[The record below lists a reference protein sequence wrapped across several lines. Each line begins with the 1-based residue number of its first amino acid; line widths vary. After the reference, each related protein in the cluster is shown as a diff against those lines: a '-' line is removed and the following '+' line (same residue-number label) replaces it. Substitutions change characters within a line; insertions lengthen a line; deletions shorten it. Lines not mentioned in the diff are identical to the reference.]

1 MIHKRAPLSLLAAA
15 VAASVV
21 VPAAAAAPGAVAA
34 PAAGTTVTLLT
45 GDKVVVGGMYGA
57 RVLPAKGREHIAFQV
72 RRDTDGD
79 THVVPSDAV
88 PLLARGKLDP
98 RLFDV
103 TELVRAGYD
112 DASRKMLP
120 LIVDYAGATPRAAGA
135 RVSRELHTMGASAV
149 SVDRSAAYWPTARR
163 ADKVWLDGPVK
174 ANLDHSVPRIG
185 APDAWAA
192 GHAGDGA
199 TVAVLDTGIDVTH
212 PDLSDAVV
220 GARNFTDSDTED
232 DRLGHGTHV
241 ASIITGAGD
250 PHRGVA
256 PDAKL
261 LNGKV
266 LGDFGGGQ
274 ESWIIAG
281 MEWAAGSGADVVNMS
296 LGSFFGSDGTDPM
309 SQAVNRI
316 TAETGTLFVISSGN
330 SGPGEGSV
338 GSPGA
343 ADAALTVGA
352 VDRED
357 QLADFSSRGPR
368 LGDNGLKPDITAPG
382 VDIVAAKA
390 KNGVIGDPAA
400 DGYVS
405 MSGTSMAAPHVA
417 GAAAILAAQ
426 HPDWAA
432 DQLKGTLM
440 GSAAPNDALTVFEQG
455 AGRVDVAAAT
465 TATVFAHP
473 ASIDNGI
480 AQWPH
485 DDDQPITKT
494 VTYTNSGTEPRTLDL
509 AADVDGPGSAAPQGM
524 FTIEPARLTVPA
536 GGQASATVTTDTRVA
551 AADGRY
557 TGVVTATGDGQEVR
571 TPIAVER
578 EVESYSV
585 TVDVFGFD
593 GAPTDTYLLSFVG
606 LDQQVAVAPW
616 EEDGTVAARLPKGRY
631 SLSASVYTP
640 RDAQD
645 FRFADILEPAFVVDG
660 DTSFTVD
667 AREAKPVGFTVDEPT
682 ATSALSVIAASN
694 RTAWGESTSSLHLSS
709 LDDYFVRPSTTSD
722 DGFGISFDTHLAKP
736 NGPYYNDS
744 PYLYHLRH
752 SETGRVPENLRWRV
766 KDHALATVRTSYAQ
780 GTPGLLGLRE
790 GMFAMALPATVTE
803 YYTPGVPWENV
814 FYEVVDLEILQIASD
829 SFQLDPKVY
838 RAGRTTERWNVGV
851 RGPAMP
857 RNPYGAHHTAG
868 RTGDELAVELPLL
881 ADQDPGR
888 IGYPA
893 GGGSLTLLRDGEVV
907 DEQPSASYGVFD
919 VGPGQ
924 AVYTLRANHE
934 RTGARL
940 STQVS
945 AEWTFTSGHTAEPTA
960 LPLLAVRF
968 APDLDDRN
976 AAPAGKRF
984 AIPVYVQRNGSGVA
998 GVGAPAVEVS
1008 YDDGRTWRKAKV
1020 SRDHGRWRA
1029 TVDHPAGAE
1038 FVSLRSS
1045 VSDRDGNAQ
1054 RQTVIRAYA
1063 LK

>member
-1 MIHKRAPLSLLAAA
+1 MIHKRAPWSLLAAA
-15 VAASVV
+15 LAASVV
-21 VPAAAAAPGAVAA
+21 VPAAGAAPGAVAA
-34 PAAGTTVTLLT
+34 PAAGPAVTLLT

-72 RRDTDGD
+72 RQDEQGD
-79 THVVPSDAV
+79 THVVPSDAI
-88 PLLARGKLDP
+88 PLLAQGKLDP

-112 DASRKMLP
+112 DASRRTLP

-135 RVSRELHTMGASAV
+135 RVSRELPAMSAAAV
-149 SVDRSAAYWPTARR
+149 SVERSAAYWPTARR
-163 ADKVWLDGPVK
+163 ANKVWLDGPVT
-174 ANLDHSVPRIG
+174 ASLDHSVPQIG
-185 APDAWAA
+185 APQAWAA
-192 GHAGDGA
+192 GHTGEGA
-199 TVAVLDTGIDVTH
+199 TVAVLDTGIDATH
-212 PDLSDAVV
+212 PDLADAVV
-220 GARNFTDSDTED
+220 GAHNFTDSDTDD
-232 DRLGHGTHV
+232 DRFGHGTHV
-241 ASIITGAGD
+241 ASIITGDGD
-250 PHRGVA
+250 PYRGVA
-256 PDAKL
+256 PDATL

-266 LGDFGGGQ
+266 LNDFGGGM

-281 MEWAAGSGADVVNMS
+281 MEWAADSGADVVNMS

-309 SQAVNRI
+309 SAAVNRI
-316 TAETGTLFVISSGN
+316 TAETGTLFVISAGN
-330 SGPGEGSV
+330 SGPGEGTVS
-338 GSPGA
+338 SPGA

-352 VDRED
+352 VDREER
-357 QLADFSSRGPR
+357 LAEFSSRGPR

-390 KNGVIGDPAA
+390 KNGVIGEPAG

-405 MSGTSMAAPHVA
+405 LSGTSMAAPHVA

-426 HPDWAA
+426 HPGWQAG
-432 DQLKGTLM
+432 QLKGTLM
-440 GSAAPNDALTVFEQG
+440 GTAAPNDALSVFEQG

-465 TATVFAHP
+465 ASTVFANP

-480 AQWPH
+480 VQWPH
-485 DDDQPITKT
+485 DDDQPIAKT
-494 VTYTNSGTEPRTLDL
+494 LTYTNSGTEPVTLDL
-509 AADVDGPGSAAPQGM
+509 TADVDGAPQGM
-524 FTIEPARLTVPA
+524 FTVEPARVTVPA
-536 GGQASATVTTDTRVA
+536 GGQASATVTTDTRVD
-551 AADGRY
+551 AADRRY
-557 TGVVTATGDGQEVR
+557 TGVITATGGGQRVR

-585 TVDVFGFD
+585 TVDVLDFD
-593 GAPTDTYLLSFVG
+593 GAPTGMYLLSFVG
-606 LDQQVAVAPW
+606 LDHQVAVAPW
-616 EEDGTVAARLPKGRY
+616 EADGTVVARLPKGRY
-631 SLSASVYTP
+631 NLSASVYTP
-640 RDAQD
+640 GDVED
-645 FRFADILEPAFVVDG
+645 FRFADIIEPAFTVDG

-667 AREAKPVGFTVDEPT
+667 AREARPVGFTVDEPT
-682 ATSALSVIAASN
+682 AASGLTVIQQTAE
-694 RTAWGESTSSLHLSS
+694 TAWGTGTSSLQISS
-709 LDDYFVRPSTTSD
+709 IDDYFVRPSTTTD
-722 DGFGISFDTHLAKP
+722 DGFGIAFDTHLAKP

-752 SETGRVPENLRWRV
+752 SETGRVPSTLRWRV
-766 KDHALATVRTSYAQ
+766 EDRALATVRTSYAQ

-814 FYEVVDLEILQIASD
+814 FYEIVDLDTFQIASD
-829 SFQLDPKVY
+829 SFQIDPRTY
-838 RAGRTTERWNVGV
+838 RVGRSTERWNVGV

-868 RTGDELAVELPLL
+868 RTGDRLAVELPLL

-893 GGGSLTLLRDGEVV
+893 GGGTMTLLRDGEVV
-907 DEQPSASYGVFD
+907 DESPSASYGEFD
-919 VGPGQ
+919 VP
-924 AVYTLRANHE
+924 ADRATYTLRADYE

-945 AEWTFTSGHTAEPTA
+945 AEWTFTSGHTTEPTA

-968 APDLDDRN
+968 APSLDDRN

-984 AIPVYVQRNGSGVA
+984 TIPVYVQRNGSGTV
-998 GVGAPAVEVS
+998 GVGTPVVEVS
-1008 YDDGRTWRKAKV
+1008 YDDGKTWRTVKV
-1020 SRDHGRWRA
+1020 SRDDGRWKA
-1029 TVDHPAGAE
+1029 TVDHPAGAQ

-1045 VSDRDGNAQ
+1045 VADRDGGTQ
-1054 RQTVIRAYA
+1054 RQTVLRAYA

>member
-1 MIHKRAPLSLLAAA
+1 MFLKRAPWSLLAA
-15 VAASVV
+15 VLAASVV
-21 VPAAAAAPGAVAA
+21 VPAAGAAPGAGTA
-34 PAAGTTVTLLT
+34 PATGPTVTLLT

-57 RVLPAKGREHIAFQV
+57 RVLPARGREHIAFQV
-72 RRDTDGD
+72 REDAEGD
-79 THVVPSDAV
+79 THVVPSDAL
-88 PLLARGKLDP
+88 PLLAQGKLDP

-112 DASRKMLP
+112 DASRTALP

-135 RVSRELHTMGASAV
+135 RVSRELPAMSAAAI
-149 SVDRSAAYWPTARR
+149 SVDRSAAYWPTAKR
-163 ADKVWLDGPVK
+163 ADKVWLDGPVR
-174 ANLDHSVPRIG
+174 ASLDHSVPQIG
-185 APDAWAA
+185 APAAWAA
-192 GHAGDGA
+192 GHTGEGA
-199 TVAVLDTGIDVTH
+199 TVAVLDSGVDATH
-212 PDLSDAVV
+212 PDLSGAVV
-220 GARNFTDSDTED
+220 DAENFTDSDTED
-232 DRLGHGTHV
+232 DRFGHGTHV
-241 ASIITGAGD
+241 ASIITGGGD
-250 PHRGVA
+250 PYRGVA
-256 PDAKL
+256 PDAEL

-266 LGDFGGGQ
+266 LDDFGSGQ

-281 MEWAAGSGADVVNMS
+281 MEWAVGSGADVINMS

-309 SQAVNRI
+309 SQAVNRL
-316 TAETGTLFVISSGN
+316 TAETGALFVVSSGN

-352 VDRED
+352 VDRTD
-357 QLADFSSRGPR
+357 RLADFSSRGPR

-390 KNGVIGDPAA
+390 RNGVLGEPAA

-426 HPDWAA
+426 HPDWSA

-440 GSAAPNDALTVFEQG
+440 GSARPNTELSVFEQG

-465 TATVFAHP
+465 TSTVFATP

-485 DDDQPITKT
+485 DDDQPSTKT
-494 VTYTNSGTEPRTLDL
+494 LTYTNSGTEPVTLDL
-509 AADVDGPGSAAPQGM
+509 AADVDAAPRGM
-524 FTIEPARLTVPA
+524 FTLEPARLTVPA
-536 GGQASATVTTDTRVA
+536 GGQASATVTTDTRVEA
-551 AADGRY
+551 PDGRY
-557 TGVVTATGDGQEVR
+557 TGAITATGGDQRVR

-585 TVDVFGFD
+585 TVDVLDFD
-593 GAPTDTYLLSFVG
+593 GAPTETYLLSFLG

-616 EEDGTVAARLPKGRY
+616 DADGTVVARMPKGRY
-631 SLSASVYTP
+631 NLSASVYTP
-640 RDAQD
+640 RDAED
-645 FRFADILEPAFVVDG
+645 FRFADIIEPSFTVDG

-667 AREAKPVGFTVDEPT
+667 AREARPVGFTVDEPT
-682 ATSALSVIAASN
+682 AKSAQSVIQHSAVS
-694 RTAWGESTSSLHLSS
+694 AWGTGTTSLHLSS
-709 LDDYFVRPSTTSD
+709 LDDYFVRPSTTTE

-736 NGPYYNDS
+736 NGPFYNDS

-752 SETGRVPENLRWRV
+752 SETGRVPEQLRWRV
-766 KDHALATVRTSYAQ
+766 EDRALATVRTGYAQ

-790 GMFAMALPATVTE
+790 GMFVMALPATVTE

-814 FYEVVDLEILQIASD
+814 FYEVVDLETLQIASD

-838 RAGRTTERWNVGV
+838 RKGRTTERWNVGV

-857 RNPYGAHHTAG
+857 RNPHGAHHTAG
-868 RTGDELAVELPLL
+868 RLGDQLAVELPLL
-881 ADQDPGR
+881 TDQDPGR

-893 GGGSLTLLRDGEVV
+893 SGGSLTLLRDGEVV
-907 DEQPSASYGVFD
+907 GEQPSASYGVFD
-919 VGPGQ
+919 VAPEE
-924 AVYTLRANHE
+924 AAYTLRASHE

-940 STQVS
+940 STQVD
-945 AEWTFTSGHTAEPTA
+945 AEWTFTSGHTAEPA
-960 LPLLAVRF
+960 PLPLPAVRF
-968 APDLDDRN
+968 APELDDRN

-984 AIPVYVQRNGSGVA
+984 TIPVYVQRNGADGEGA
-998 GVGAPAVEVS
+998 GAPAVEVS
-1008 YDDGRTWRKAKV
+1008 YDDGKTWRAAKV
-1020 SRDHGRWRA
+1020 TRGHGQWKA
-1029 TVDHPAGAE
+1029 QVAHPADAE

-1045 VSDRDGNAQ
+1045 VSDRDGNSQ